1 MKYLLTLMGTFGFL
15 VSVFA
20 GPAAAQ
26 LDTPDTTCLDAAL
39 PEITSDKRVT
49 LFKTDGTKIAG
60 RLVSVDFEQSFLTIH
75 ELYRADR
82 GTSTY
87 RFVEFEKIRFRK
99 KGHLKPGWMLVG
111 LVGGAVIGGV
121 IGREIDN
128 AGSGSWCG
136 TDTQDIAT
144 ALGVVVVGGVGFLV
158 GTIVPLILSSEMV
171 ECKLGGG
178 GK

>member
-82 GTSTY
+82 GTSIH
-87 RFVEFEKIRFRK
+87 RFAELQKIRFRK
-99 KGHLKPGWMLVG
+99 KGHLKPGWMLLG
-111 LVGGAVIGGV
+111 LIGGGIIGGAIGYDIANNV
-121 IGREIDN
+121 E
-128 AGSGSWCG
+128 SYECG
-136 TDTQDIAT
+136 TGEGSIAP
-144 ALGVVVVGGVGFLV
+144 ALGIMILGGVGLLA
-158 GTIVPLILSSEMV
+158 GTIVPLILSSETV
-171 ECKLGGG
+171 ECELGGG

>member
-20 GPAAAQ
+20 RPAAAQ
-26 LDTPDTTCLDAAL
+26 LDTPDTTCLEAAL
-39 PEITSDKRVT
+39 REITSDKRVT
-49 LFKTDGTKIAG
+49 VFKTDGAKIAG
-60 RLVSVDFEQSFLTIH
+60 RLVSVDFQQSLLTIH

-99 KGHLKPGWMLVG
+99 KGHLEPGWMLLG
-111 LVGGAVIGGV
+111 LIGG
-121 IGREIDN
+121 
-128 AGSGSWCG
+128 S
-136 TDTQDIAT
+136 
-144 ALGVVVVGGVGFLV
+144 VVGGYIGYHLTHEEFQPIGMSLGIMILGGGGFLT
-158 GTIVPLILSSEMV
+158 GTIVPLMRSSEMV